1 MSLIPEKPITISP
14 TLAATIGL
22 EETVLLQLLQEC
34 RSHGTPEQNQGF
46 EWFTVASEK
55 LLSLAPFWR
64 EEDILRLSAG
74 LHEKGL
80 LLIGGAPFSSQRD
93 FRFAFNDGVAA
104 STTHSP
110 QTSSQSRA
118 PLNAQSSPQQNSN
131 QRQQPAYNHS
141 ASTAAPSNGI
151 PTSAKTMGN
160 SWQPSQDAVRQL
172 SQLGVTQ
179 AFAQQQIPQ
188 FVTYWRERNV
198 PRHSWESKFIKEV
211 WRQWQQAEA
220 TSHRRRQEVA
230 LTNEWRPSRDALQ
243 ILIGQGGINNNF
255 VEDSVPEFI
264 LYWRDRG
271 DVSSTWDSKFI
282 QHIRRQWQFF
292 TGMMDQDSMPRKIE
306 AQWQPKA
313 SVYDVLQMAN
323 INRQFAEQ
331 LIPEFILYWQENG
344 MPQSSWS
351 TKFLQFVKRQWAR
364 HIQPSSTD
372 TAHGKQQ
379 GSNPNGRIR
388 DRSFV
393 EDLTDR
399 SWAS

>member
-64 EEDILRLSAG
+64 EDDILRLSAG

-93 FRFAFNDGVAA
+93 FRFAFNDGVAT
-104 STTHSP
+104 SITQSP
-110 QTSSQSRA
+110 QTSSQTNSQT
-118 PLNAQSSPQQNSN
+118 NSQQHSN

-141 ASTAAPSNGI
+141 ATTAAPSNGI

-160 SWQPSQDAVRQL
+160 SWQPSQDAMRQL

-179 AFAQQQIPQ
+179 LFAQQQIPQ

-220 TSHRRRQEVA
+220 SSHRRRQEVA

-243 ILIGQGGINNNF
+243 ILIGQGGINSNF
-255 VEDSVPEFI
+255 VEDSIPEFI

-271 DVSSTWDSKFI
+271 DLSSTWDSKFI

-292 TGMMDQDSMPRKIE
+292 SGMMEQDSMPRKIE
-306 AQWQPKA
+306 AQWQPRA

-331 LIPEFILYWQENG
+331 LVPEFILYWQENG

-399 SWAS
+399 SRAS

>member
-64 EEDILRLSAG
+64 EDDILRLSAG

-93 FRFAFNDGVAA
+93 FRFAFNDGVAT
-104 STTHSP
+104 SISQSP
-110 QTSSQSRA
+110 QTSSQTNSQ
-118 PLNAQSSPQQNSN
+118 PNSQQHSN
-131 QRQQPAYNHS
+131 QRQQPAYNHN
-141 ASTAAPSNGI
+141 ATTATPSNGI

-160 SWQPSQDAVRQL
+160 SWQPSQDAMRQL

-179 AFAQQQIPQ
+179 LFAQQQIPQ

-220 TSHRRRQEVA
+220 SSHRRRQEVA

-243 ILIGQGGINNNF
+243 ILIGQGGINSNF
-255 VEDSVPEFI
+255 VEDSIPEFI

-271 DVSSTWDSKFI
+271 DLSSTWDSKFI

-292 TGMMDQDSMPRKIE
+292 SGMMEQDSMPRKIE
-306 AQWQPKA
+306 AQWQPRA

-331 LIPEFILYWQENG
+331 LVPEFILYWQENG

>member
-64 EEDILRLSAG
+64 EDDILRLSAG

-93 FRFAFNDGVAA
+93 FRFAFNDGVAT
-104 STTHSP
+104 SISQSP
-110 QTSSQSRA
+110 QTSSQT
-118 PLNAQSSPQQNSN
+118 SSQPNSQQHSN

-141 ASTAAPSNGI
+141 ATTATPSNGI

-160 SWQPSQDAVRQL
+160 SWQPSQDAMRQL

-179 AFAQQQIPQ
+179 LFAQQQIPQ

-220 TSHRRRQEVA
+220 SSHRRRQEVA

-243 ILIGQGGINNNF
+243 ILIGQGGINSNF
-255 VEDSVPEFI
+255 VEDSIPEFI

-271 DVSSTWDSKFI
+271 DLSSTWDSKFI

-292 TGMMDQDSMPRKIE
+292 SGMMEQDSMPRKIE
-306 AQWQPKA
+306 AQWQPRA

-323 INRQFAEQ
+323 INREFAEQ
-331 LIPEFILYWQENG
+331 LVPEFILYWQENG

>member
-64 EEDILRLSAG
+64 EDDILRLSAG

-93 FRFAFNDGVAA
+93 FRFAFNDGVAT
-104 STTHSP
+104 SITQSP
-110 QTSSQSRA
+110 QTSSQTNS
-118 PLNAQSSPQQNSN
+118 QQHSN

-141 ASTAAPSNGI
+141 ATTATPSNGI

-160 SWQPSQDAVRQL
+160 SWQPSQDAMRQL

-179 AFAQQQIPQ
+179 LFAQQQIPQ

-220 TSHRRRQEVA
+220 SSHRRRQEVA

-243 ILIGQGGINNNF
+243 ILIGQGGINSNF
-255 VEDSVPEFI
+255 VEDSIPEFI

-271 DVSSTWDSKFI
+271 DLSSTWDSKFI

-292 TGMMDQDSMPRKIE
+292 SGMMEQDSMPRKIE
-306 AQWQPKA
+306 AQWQPRA

-331 LIPEFILYWQENG
+331 LVPEFILYWQENG

>member
-64 EEDILRLSAG
+64 EDDILRLSAG

-93 FRFAFNDGVAA
+93 FRFAFNDGVAT
-104 STTHSP
+104 SISQSP
-110 QTSSQSRA
+110 QTSSQTNSQ
-118 PLNAQSSPQQNSN
+118 PNSQQHSN

-141 ASTAAPSNGI
+141 ATTATPSNGI

-160 SWQPSQDAVRQL
+160 SWQPSQDAMRQL

-179 AFAQQQIPQ
+179 LFAQQQIPQ

-220 TSHRRRQEVA
+220 SSHRRRQEVA

-243 ILIGQGGINNNF
+243 ILIGQGGINSNF
-255 VEDSVPEFI
+255 VEDSIPEFI

-271 DVSSTWDSKFI
+271 DLSSTWDSKFI

-292 TGMMDQDSMPRKIE
+292 SGMMEQDSMPRKIE
-306 AQWQPKA
+306 AQWQPRA

-331 LIPEFILYWQENG
+331 LVPEFILYWQENG

-393 EDLTDR
+393 EDVTDR

>member
-46 EWFTVASEK
+46 EWFTVAADK

-80 LLIGGAPFSSQRD
+80 LLIGGAPFSAQRD
-93 FRFAFNDGVAA
+93 FRFAFNDQSGSQVG
-104 STTHSP
+104 
-110 QTSSQSRA
+110 SQSSAQLSTNSRA
-118 PLNAQSSPQQNSN
+118 QQNTG
-131 QRQQPAYNHS
+131 QQQPAYNPS
-141 ASTAAPSNGI
+141 ASHSAPSNSM

-220 TSHRRRQEVA
+220 TSHRRRQEVP
-230 LTNEWRPSRDALQ
+230 LTDDWRPSRDALQ
-243 ILIGQGGINNNF
+243 ILIGQGGINSNF

-271 DVSSTWDSKFI
+271 EVSNTWDSKFI

-331 LIPEFILYWQENG
+331 LVPEFILYWQENG

-379 GSNPNGRIR
+379 GFNPNGRIR

>member
-64 EEDILRLSAG
+64 EDDILRLSAG

-93 FRFAFNDGVAA
+93 FRFAFNDGVAT
-104 STTHSP
+104 SITQSP
-110 QTSSQSRA
+110 QTSSQTNSQT
-118 PLNAQSSPQQNSN
+118 NSQQHSN

-141 ASTAAPSNGI
+141 ATTATPYNGI

-160 SWQPSQDAVRQL
+160 SWQPSQDAMRQL

-179 AFAQQQIPQ
+179 LFAQQQIPQ

-220 TSHRRRQEVA
+220 SSHRRRQEVA

-243 ILIGQGGINNNF
+243 ILIGQGGINSNF
-255 VEDSVPEFI
+255 VEDSIPEFI

-271 DVSSTWDSKFI
+271 DLSSTWDSKFI

-292 TGMMDQDSMPRKIE
+292 SGMMEQDSMPRKIE
-306 AQWQPKA
+306 AQWQPRA

-331 LIPEFILYWQENG
+331 LVPEFILYWQENG
-344 MPQSSWS
+344 MPQRSWS